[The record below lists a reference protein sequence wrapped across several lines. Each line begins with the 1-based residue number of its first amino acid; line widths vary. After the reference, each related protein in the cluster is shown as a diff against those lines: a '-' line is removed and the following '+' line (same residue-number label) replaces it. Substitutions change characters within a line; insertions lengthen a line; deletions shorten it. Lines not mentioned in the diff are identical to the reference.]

1 MPRFFVDKSDIHDNS
16 VTISGEDAKHIIR
29 VLRMRE
35 GDGLTLCDGVGCDYE
50 AVIASVDKASLEAK
64 ILSVEK
70 TASESDIE
78 VALFQGLPKS
88 GKMEYIIQKC
98 TELGIKQII
107 PSITERCVVKLN
119 SDADKQKKAQRY
131 QSIALAA
138 AKQSGRGIVPHV
150 EPAIGIDEAI
160 ERMSTYDL
168 CFVPYEGEST
178 VSLKD
183 ALRGAEGVHRIAF
196 LIGPEGGIADEELEK
211 IKQKGIA
218 TVTLGKHILRTET
231 AGAAV
236 LAMINYEYLL

>member
-1 MPRFFVDKSDIHDNS
+1 MPRFFVDKSDIHNNS
-16 VTISGEDAKHIIR
+16 VTISSDDAKHIIR

-64 ILSVEK
+64 ILSAAK

-78 VALFQGLPKS
+78 VTLFQGLPKS

-107 PSITERCVVKLN
+107 PCVTERCVVKL
-119 SDADKQKKAQRY
+119 SGDADKQKKVQRY

-138 AKQSGRGIVPHV
+138 AKQSGRGIIPQV
-150 EPAIGIDEAI
+150 ETATDFDEAL
-160 ERMSTYDL
+160 ERMGTYDL
-168 CFVPYEGEST
+168 CFVPYECEAT

-183 ALRGAEGVHRIAF
+183 ILRSAANVRRVAF
-196 LIGPEGGIADEELEK
+196 LIGPEGGISDGELAK